1 MIEAHTN
8 NLNKDCPVVGF
19 LYGKT
24 NDRKFI
30 ALKEMRETGYLEW
43 PKEIQALIK
52 TFASYPTPEW
62 TALMHSMVALKAHKE
77 SLSEE
82 DFQTER
88 LRLRNKLIDL
98 FYDEIR
104 RRDEVNSWI

>member
-1 MIEAHTN
+1 MVEAHTN
-8 NLNKDCPVVGF
+8 NLIVGF
-19 LYGKT
+19 LYGKI

-30 ALKEMRETGYLEW
+30 ALQEMRETGYLEW

-52 TFASYPTPEW
+52 TFASYPTREW
-62 TALMHSMVALKAHKE
+62 KALMDSMVALKSHQE

-82 DFQTER
+82 DFQKER
-88 LRLRNKLIDL
+88 LRLRNKLIEL

-104 RRDEVNSWI
+104 RRDEINAMI